1 MVYHRILNIGPCAC
15 VSSSLYAIA
24 YPSPAPFRLATA
36 TVLCPWFSFCFIDR
50 FICIISQVPH
60 LSDIRWLLSLSDLLH
75 LLRSSLVAPTL
86 QQMALFHSFLFV
98 VSSLSYVQLF
108 ETPWTAPHQ
117 ASLSFTSPRV
127 YSNSCPLSQWR
138 HPSISFS
145 VAPFSSFPQSFPAS
159 GSFPMSQ
166 LFASGGQSTEVS
178 ASTSV
183 FPMNIQDW
191 FPLGLDWFDILAVQE
206 TLKSL
211 LLFLLILWIKWILPY
226 LSQHLGED
234 IIFLMVHQSLEVHSH
249 CLLLLYADMCSSLPY
264 LLN

>member
-159 GSFPMSQ
+159 GSFPESQ
-166 LFASGGQSTEVS
+166 LFASGPSSEYSGF
-178 ASTSV
+178 TSIHDYWK
-183 FPMNIQDW
+183 NHS
-191 FPLGLDWFDILAVQE
+191 FD
-206 TLKSL
+206 
-211 LLFLLILWIKWILPY
+211 
-226 LSQHLGED
+226 
-234 IIFLMVHQSLEVHSH
+234 
-249 CLLLLYADMCSSLPY
+249 
-264 LLN
+264 

>member
-1 MVYHRILNIGPCAC
+1 MLVYCIKGIHYFPHKIHIFNRENIKGKYFLNYEFESLQPHGLQHARLPC
-15 VSSSLYAIA
+15 
-24 YPSPAPFRLATA
+24 P
-36 TVLCPWFSFCFIDR
+36 
-50 FICIISQVPH
+50 
-60 LSDIRWLLSLSDLLH
+60 LLSPG
-75 LLRSSLVAPTL
+75 VC
-86 QQMALFHSFLFV
+86 
-98 VSSLSYVQLF
+98 
-108 ETPWTAPHQ
+108 
-117 ASLSFTSPRV
+117 
-127 YSNSCPLSQWR
+127 SNSCPLIWWYYPTILS
-138 HPSISFS
+138 S